1 MVGEL
6 QAGDPR
12 GAGPYRLVGR
22 LGAGG
27 MGQVFL
33 GRSATGALAAV
44 KVIRPELAD
53 EPGFRERFAREVA
66 AAANVSGRF
75 TALVLDADV
84 QSATPWLATAYVAGP
99 SLAQAVTA
107 DGPLPV
113 PAVLSLAAGLAQG
126 LGAIHAAGLVHRDLK
141 PANVLLAA
149 DGPRV
154 IDFGISRSREASM
167 LTAAGMVVGSPG
179 FMSPEQ
185 AIGRWVG
192 PSSDVFSLGAVL
204 AFAATATHPF
214 GTGTPPML
222 MYRVVHHEA
231 DLSAVPEQLRPL
243 VGWCLAKEPGYRPG
257 TGELLARLGVAPR
270 AAASAR
276 RHRAPAHAPA
286 LTPSPALTAAP
297 ALTPSPALTPTC
309 SPAAGLGP
317 EPDPAP
323 VLTATPAP
331 AAASA
336 LAAAPAGARAGGAAL
351 AQRPAAPQRPAR
363 AERQP
368 SARRPA
374 AASAGQLVAAGAA
387 AAGAAASAATPG
399 RPGPGRGASAELAPT
414 ILVPASRP
422 GGRRPARP
430 GQRSARV
437 RISRRGIRRRL
448 AWAGA
453 LAGFMAAVTATVVL
467 LPGVLRGPPG
477 ARPRSEFQ
485 AGAAPARPAT
495 TALPATGATL
505 RPAAPAPG
513 APSLA
518 AGLPARPASPSPPAS
533 AAPSP
538 PAASVAPSP
547 PAVGPAP
554 LLPQV
559 LTATTYSVGRL
570 VYLSLTYA
578 DPGGDAAGFGFAGV
592 NGAKWAAESHPFT
605 GLTDG
610 LVSVGTV
617 AYPFDLGCGTAQQYQ
632 GSVAAWIYD
641 AAGRRGP
648 SVTARLACGV

>member
-1 MVGEL
+1 
-6 QAGDPR
+6 
-12 GAGPYRLVGR
+12 
-22 LGAGG
+22 

-126 LGAIHAAGLVHRDLK
+126 LAAIHAAGLVHRDLK

-185 AIGRWVG
+185 AIGRWVR

-231 DLSAVPEQLRPL
+231 DLSAVPERLRPL
-243 VGWCLAKEPGYRPG
+243 VGWCLAKDPGLRPG
-257 TGELLARLGVAPR
+257 TGELLARLGVTPR

-276 RHRAPAHAPA
+276 RHRAPAPAPAPVPA
-286 LTPSPALTAAP
+286 LTPASSPA
-297 ALTPSPALTPTC
+297 S
-309 SPAAGLGP
+309 GLRP
-317 EPDPAP
+317 VPVPAP
-323 VLTATPAP
+323 VF

-336 LAAAPAGARAGGAAL
+336 PAAVPAGARSGGAVVAQRSAAPPGRGL
-351 AQRPAAPQRPAR
+351 GAEPASAGLAPTVLVPAPRLGGGGPVRPAQRP
-363 AERQP
+363 
-368 SARRPA
+368 
-374 AASAGQLVAAGAA
+374 
-387 AAGAAASAATPG
+387 G
-399 RPGPGRGASAELAPT
+399 R
-414 ILVPASRP
+414 
-422 GGRRPARP
+422 
-430 GQRSARV
+430 ARV
-437 RISRRGIRRRL
+437 ARRGIRRRL

-467 LPGVLRGPPG
+467 LPGVLRGTPG

-485 AGAAPARPAT
+485 AGAAPARPAP
-495 TALPATGATL
+495 TAGPAAGATL
-505 RPAAPAPG
+505 RPAAAPALA

-518 AGLPARPASPSPPAS
+518 AGAPARPASPSPPAP
-533 AAPSP
+533 AAPRPPAASTSVSP
-538 PAASVAPSP
+538 PAA
-547 PAVGPAP
+547 GPAP

-578 DPGGDAAGFGFAGV
+578 DPGSDAAGFGFAGV

-605 GLTDG
+605 DLTGG

-617 AYPFDLGCGTAQQYQ
+617 AYPFDLGCGTARQYQ

-648 SVTARLACGV
+648 SVTATLACGV

>member
-1 MVGEL
+1 
-6 QAGDPR
+6 
-12 GAGPYRLVGR
+12 
-22 LGAGG
+22 
-27 MGQVFL
+27 
-33 GRSATGALAAV
+33 
-44 KVIRPELAD
+44 
-53 EPGFRERFAREVA
+53 
-66 AAANVSGRF
+66 
-75 TALVLDADV
+75 
-84 QSATPWLATAYVAGP
+84 
-99 SLAQAVTA
+99 
-107 DGPLPV
+107 
-113 PAVLSLAAGLAQG
+113 
-126 LGAIHAAGLVHRDLK
+126 
-141 PANVLLAA
+141 
-149 DGPRV
+149 
-154 IDFGISRSREASM
+154 
-167 LTAAGMVVGSPG
+167 
-179 FMSPEQ
+179 
-185 AIGRWVG
+185 
-192 PSSDVFSLGAVL
+192 
-204 AFAATATHPF
+204 
-214 GTGTPPML
+214 
-222 MYRVVHHEA
+222 
-231 DLSAVPEQLRPL
+231 
-243 VGWCLAKEPGYRPG
+243 
-257 TGELLARLGVAPR
+257 
-270 AAASAR
+270 
-276 RHRAPAHAPA
+276 
-286 LTPSPALTAAP
+286 
-297 ALTPSPALTPTC
+297 
-309 SPAAGLGP
+309 
-317 EPDPAP
+317 
-323 VLTATPAP
+323 
-331 AAASA
+331 
-336 LAAAPAGARAGGAAL
+336 
-351 AQRPAAPQRPAR
+351 
-363 AERQP
+363 
-368 SARRPA
+368 
-374 AASAGQLVAAGAA
+374 
-387 AAGAAASAATPG
+387 
-399 RPGPGRGASAELAPT
+399 
-414 ILVPASRP
+414 
-422 GGRRPARP
+422 
-430 GQRSARV
+430 V

-495 TALPATGATL
+495 TALPATGTTL

-617 AYPFDLGCGTAQQYQ
+617 AYPFDLGCGTAQEYQ